1 MYSSASQLKNLL
13 SVVGPVLGPYMDTIT
28 SQFEM
33 TVMCTQSYLGLE
45 SEQIGIN
52 LFQDGSMLIFVA
64 GRTDPVLINDMMELR
79 YFVTKLD
86 DREIIQQFAQH
97 FAAMTQHYIE
107 TVDLPDKSDR
117 ELMIVD
123 ICNQYERI
131 QNADS

>member
-1 MYSSASQLKNLL
+1 MYSSASRLKNLL
-13 SVVGPVLGPYMDTIT
+13 SVVGPDLDPYLDTIT
-28 SQFEM
+28 SEFGK

-45 SEQIGIN
+45 SNQIGIN

-64 GRTDPVLINDMMELR
+64 GRTEPVLVNDMMELR

-86 DREIIQQFAQH
+86 DYEIIQLFAEH
-97 FAAMTQHYIE
+97 FASMTQHYIA
-107 TVDLPDKSDR
+107 TAKLPDKSDR

-131 QNADS
+131 QNANS